1 MTSTINGDMEFGSDG
16 FPTDEEYDRREI
28 KLGGPVIY
36 CGGGRWMLA
45 EEVANCN
52 DCETP
57 LDHLRDGTTEEGQRC
72 NNCYWEGQGGRDAAD
87 AIITPDY
94 RVIRVEFGEIDNTDQ
109 EEKKPKNKKKRKKLV
124 IIDAP
129 PPKCDTKN
137 CECFAAKNKY
147 YPNSEG
153 GEFWTLC
160 EKCYKEDQEDE
171 EEDMDMTTCYACDEL
186 FDNDDLS
193 AMCQREDCKIHGQRD
208 DGSFDPRSL
217 CKDCFVNN
225 NPATD
230 EHLEAKEKKHKK
242 LVIIDAPPPKWH
254 EKCSKCQNTKH
265 DRDWI
270 YCLQN
275 RAYCG
280 ACSPSWGC
288 DFDYCQACNC

>member
-1 MTSTINGDMEFGSDG
+1 MTSTMTSTKNSIIEKYITRQ
-16 FPTDEEYDRREI
+16 FPKQPVEKLMSFVVPYVIQYGEIYVDEECDECRDEDFMNYVQ
-28 KLGGPVIY
+28 K
-36 CGGGRWMLA
+36 
-45 EEVANCN
+45 
-52 DCETP
+52 
-57 LDHLRDGTTEEGQRC
+57 HLME
-72 NNCYWEGQGGRDAAD
+72 
-87 AIITPDY
+87 
-94 RVIRVEFGEIDNTDQ
+94 
-109 EEKKPKNKKKRKKLV
+109 
-124 IIDAP
+124 
-129 PPKCDTKN
+129 
-137 CECFAAKNKY
+137 
-147 YPNSEG
+147 
-153 GEFWTLC
+153 
-160 EKCYKEDQEDE
+160 EDE

-193 AMCQREDCKIHGQRD
+193 AMCQRENCKIHGPLD

-225 NPATD
+225 NPAAD
-230 EHLEAKEKKHKK
+230 EHLEAKKKKHKRKK